1 MSSESVLITDT
12 DTLSAFCKRLEGTPF
27 ITVDTEFMREKTFWP
42 QLCLV
47 QVGGP
52 DEAHAIDPL
61 AEGIDLAPLFDLMR
75 DTRTLKVFHAA
86 RQDLEIFYNMM
97 GGFPTPLFDTQVAAM
112 VCGFGD
118 SVGYETL
125 ATKLAKAHI
134 DKSMR
139 FTDWARRPLTDKQIR
154 YALCDVT
161 YLRVVYEKLAQRL
174 EKSNR
179 ASWLTEEMT
188 LLTTPSHYRV
198 DPQEAWRRLKT
209 RTKTPRFLGVVKEL
223 AAWREIEA
231 QTRDIPR
238 QRVLRDE
245 TLLEISAHAPSTVEA
260 LERTRGF
267 TKGQAEGKMGRAI
280 LDVVEKG
287 KTLPEDQLPEP
298 PKRKEIPSGIG
309 PVTDL
314 LKVLLKMRCEE
325 HDVAQKLVA
334 NSDDLEQ
341 IAMHDDAPVLALQG
355 WRNEIFG
362 KDALDLKNGR
372 LALALSKDG
381 KHVEAVELVDDE
393 SSSD

>member
-1 MSSESVLITDT
+1 MSSESLLITTT
-12 DTLSAFCKRLEGTPF
+12 DALAAFCSRMAGAAF

-52 DEAHAIDPL
+52 TEACAIDPL
-61 AEGIDLAPLFDLMR
+61 AEGIDLQPLFELMR
-75 DTRTLKVFHAA
+75 DEKILKVFHAA

-97 GGFPTPLFDTQVAAM
+97 GDFPRPLFDTQVAAM

-154 YALCDVT
+154 YALSDVT
-161 YLRVVYEKLAQRL
+161 HLRVVYEKLNRRL
-174 EKSNR
+174 EKNSR
-179 ASWLTEEMT
+179 AHWLNEEMT
-188 LLTTPSHYRV
+188 LLTTPSNYRV
-198 DPQEAWRRLKT
+198 DPNEAWRRLKT
-209 RTKTPRFLGVVKEL
+209 RTKTPRFLAIVKEL

-245 TLLEISAHAPSTVEA
+245 MLLEIAAHAPTTVDA

-267 TKGQAEGKMGRAI
+267 TKGQAEGKMGKAI
-280 LDVVEKG
+280 LDAVERG
-287 KTLPEDQLPEP
+287 KQIPESDLPIPPERKDLPQ
-298 PKRKEIPSGIG
+298 GIG
-309 PVTDL
+309 PITDL

-325 HDVAQKLVA
+325 NDVAQKLVA

-341 IAMHDDAPVLALQG
+341 IALDDQADILALKG
-355 WRNEIFG
+355 WRHEIFG
-362 KDALDLKNGR
+362 KDALDLKHGR

-381 KHVEAVELVDDE
+381 RHVEAVELEDE
-393 SSSD
+393 DE

>member
-1 MSSESVLITDT
+1 MTSDPLLITTT
-12 DTLSAFCKRLEGTPF
+12 DALAAFCDRMAGAAF

-52 DEAHAIDPL
+52 SEACAIDPL
-61 AEGIDLAPLFDLMR
+61 ADGIDLAPLFTLMR
-75 DTRTLKVFHAA
+75 DQRTLKVFHAA
-86 RQDLEIFYNMM
+86 RQDLEIFYNLM
-97 GGFPTPLFDTQVAAM
+97 GDFPQPLFDTQVAAM

-154 YALCDVT
+154 YALSDVT
-161 YLRVVYEKLAQRL
+161 HLRVVYEKLSRRL
-174 EKSNR
+174 EKSSR
-179 ASWLTEEMT
+179 AHWLNEEMA
-188 LLTTPSHYRV
+188 LLTSVDNYRV
-198 DPQEAWRRLKT
+198 DPDEAWRRLKT
-209 RTKTPRFLGVVKEL
+209 RTKTPRFLATVKEL

-238 QRVLRDE
+238 QRILRDE
-245 TLLEISAHAPSTVEA
+245 MLLEIAAHAPTTVDA

-267 TKGQAEGKMGRAI
+267 SKGQAEGKIGKAI
-280 LDVVEKG
+280 LDAVERG
-287 KTLPEDQLPEP
+287 KSMPDAELPDPPE
-298 PKRKEIPSGIG
+298 RKELPQGIG
-309 PVTDL
+309 PICDL

-325 HDVAQKLVA
+325 NDVAQKLVA
-334 NSDDLEQ
+334 SSDDLEQ
-341 IAMHDDAPVLALQG
+341 IALDDEADVLALKG
-355 WRNEIFG
+355 WRREIFG
-362 KDALDLKNGR
+362 KDAIDLKHGR

-381 KHVEAVELVDDE
+381 KHVEAVELVDE
-393 SSSD
+393 E

>member
-1 MSSESVLITDT
+1 MSPESALITNT
-12 DTLSAFCKRLEGTPF
+12 DALAAFCKRLEGSAF

-47 QVGGP
+47 QVGGA
-52 DEAHAIDPL
+52 DEARAIDPL
-61 AEGIDLAPLFDLMR
+61 ADGIDLSPLFDLMR

-86 RQDLEIFYNMM
+86 RQDLEIFYNLM
-97 GGFPTPLFDTQVAAM
+97 GDFPIPLFDTQVAAM

-125 ATKLAKAHI
+125 ATKLAKARI

-154 YALCDVT
+154 YALSDVT
-161 YLRVVYEKLAQRL
+161 HLRVVYEKLARRL

-179 ASWLTEEMT
+179 ADWLNEEMA
-188 LLTTPSHYRV
+188 LLTSARNYRV
-198 DPQEAWRRLKT
+198 DPAEAWQRLKT

-245 TLLEISAHAPSTVEA
+245 TLLEIAAHAPTTVDS

-280 LDVVEKG
+280 LEAVERG
-287 KTLPEDQLPEP
+287 KDLPEEDLPEAP
-298 PKRKEIPSGIG
+298 HRREVPQGVG
-309 PVTDL
+309 PVSDL

-325 HDVAQKLVA
+325 HEVAQKLVA

-341 IAMHDDAPVLALQG
+341 IAIDDNADVLALQG
-355 WRNEIFG
+355 WRREIFG
-362 KDALDLKNGR
+362 KDAIDLKNGR

-381 KHVEAVELVDDE
+381 KHVEAVELVDD
-393 SSSD
+393 D